1 MASGFSKLLS
11 GGIYYP
17 NCQVCAS
24 SFTASGLAT
33 LVTGAYPQL
42 HGIVADRWYDRK
54 AIPHTVVKARAD
66 LLEAS
71 TLADEA
77 VRTEDGRVDCRVYCV
92 GLSEAQTALLAG
104 QSGAQ
109 VFWMDVTGQ
118 FTTRGDAPEWLA
130 KNKLPSPENFHDA
143 KWYALGASEVVPPLP
158 PLRTLTFDERKP
170 EDFVALY
177 RSSYFAQDAEFEFLR
192 TLLTEEKLGR
202 GNTTDFVFV
211 SLGSMGLLGYETGS
225 DSPLMQQMVLR
236 LDLQIQKTLDTLV
249 PKGGYNLVFA
259 AAHGAPPEPPAAR
272 RAALTI
278 GGESLAR
285 TINKSLS
292 DWIEKTSGKNSYVE
306 KYVYPFLYLKPDA
319 VRQQNV
325 GIRGARKLAGELA
338 LRQPGVAGYYTADGE
353 CSHGGEWRRRF
364 ENSFHEVRSGDVMLS
379 YEMGAVEEFSVGR
392 GVSYGS
398 LYNYD
403 TTVPLILYGAQF
415 GKKLIERNI
424 ELIDVAPTIARA
436 AGISLP
442 SSATGRTLEEA
453 FAEA

>member
-1 MASGFSKLLS
+1 MASGFRKLLS
-11 GGIYYP
+11 EGIYYP

-54 AIPHTVVKARAD
+54 AIPHTVMEARAN

-92 GLSEAQTALLAG
+92 GLNEAQTTLLAG

-118 FTTRGDAPEWLA
+118 FTTRGHAPEWLA

-143 KWYALGASEVVPPLP
+143 KWFALGAGKGVP
-158 PLRTLTFDERKP
+158 PLRTLTFDEQKP
-170 EDFVALY
+170 EDFAALY
-177 RSSYFAQDAEFEFLR
+177 RSSPFAQDAEFEFLR
-192 TLLTEEKLGR
+192 TLLNEERLGL
-202 GNTTDFVFV
+202 GSTTDFVFV
-211 SLGSMGLLGYETGS
+211 SLGSMELLGYETGS
-225 DSPLMQQMVLR
+225 DSPLMGQMVLQ
-236 LDLQIQKTLDTLV
+236 LDRQIQFTLEALGSL

-259 AAHGAPPEPPAAR
+259 AAHGAPPEPPPAR

-285 TINKSLS
+285 SINKSLS
-292 DWIEKTSGKNSYVE
+292 DWLEKTGGKNTYVE

-319 VRQQNV
+319 VRRQNV
-325 GIRGARKLAGELA
+325 GLRGARKLVGELA
-338 LRQPGVAGYYTADGE
+338 LRQPGVAGYYTADGD
-353 CSHGGEWRRRF
+353 CSHSGDWQRRF
-364 ENSFHEVRSGDVMLS
+364 ENSFHDVRSGDVMLS

-415 GKKLIERNI
+415 GKKLIERTI

-442 SSATGRTLEEA
+442 SSATGRTLEDA